1 MFLLDYYNFFLI
13 LGSSIYFW
21 PDSYGLTANIKDTL
35 LEAPVVRGKIFETCL
50 YSLNILKIF

>member
-1 MFLLDYYNFFLI
+1 MFLLAVIIISFLI

-35 LEAPVVRGKIFETCL
+35 LNSSCKR
-50 YSLNILKIF
+50 